1 MYSQKPPKPTRRFSS
16 ITGTPFLEHPAAQG
30 GSFNI
35 QHEAEPSHDQ
45 NVPAMP
51 RSVSNSSSGTV
62 LHHDLQPS
70 RVVSSRTTSDKPMVT
85 YRETAER
92 LAQAAKQLYEQVK
105 ESIGIYQ
112 SFYDKYNQDINS
124 VRDYVNAVTRR
135 QIWRNK
141 VDQNKKFSQGQ
152 EGEDHQLEYQAH
164 KLKVCFDRFSDAVH
178 DVAATDEPRDADA
191 HDPRHLLLEKVFAA
205 YYRVHLLAQ
214 KTMMDDGA
222 CKDLINELR
231 ELLGYVDPEKPT
243 TGTIYRFDKREVKPI
258 TADTITNQTDGA
270 GAGGNEDGQGEVW

>member
-1 MYSQKPPKPTRRFSS
+1 MPHGRKTMSDPLRFFSHGPHHGQQHRRHDPNKMYSQKPPKPTRRFSS
-16 ITGTPFLEHPAAQG
+16 ITGTPFLEHPAAQRERASNA
-30 GSFNI
+30 SF
-35 QHEAEPSHDQ
+35 
-45 NVPAMP
+45 
-51 RSVSNSSSGTV
+51 T
-62 LHHDLQPS
+62 
-70 RVVSSRTTSDKPMVT
+70 
-85 YRETAER
+85 ER

-141 VDQNKKFSQGQ
+141 VDQNKRFSQGQ
-152 EGEDHQLEYQAH
+152 EGEDQQLEYQAH
-164 KLKVCFDRFSDAVH
+164 KLKVCFDRFSDTVH
-178 DVAATDEPRDADA
+178 DVAATNEPRDADA
-191 HDPRHLLLEKVFAA
+191 HDPRHFLLEKIFAA

-231 ELLGYVDPEKPT
+231 ELLGYVDPEKPAT
-243 TGTIYRFDKREVKPI
+243 VTIYRFDKREVKPI

>member
-1 MYSQKPPKPTRRFSS
+1 MPHGRKAMSDPLRFFSHGPHHGQHRRHDPNKMYSQKPPKPTRRFSS

-35 QHEAEPSHDQ
+35 QPEAEPSHDQ

-62 LHHDLQPS
+62 LHHELEPL
-70 RVVSSRTTSDKPMVT
+70 RGVSSRTTSDKPMVT
-85 YRETAER
+85 CRETAER

-178 DVAATDEPRDADA
+178 DVAATNEPRDADA
-191 HDPRHLLLEKVFAA
+191 HDPRHFLLEKSLRHTTECI
-205 YYRVHLLAQ
+205 YWLKRQ
-214 KTMMDDGA
+214 RWMMA
-222 CKDLINELR
+222 HARI
-231 ELLGYVDPEKPT
+231 
-243 TGTIYRFDKREVKPI
+243 
-258 TADTITNQTDGA
+258 
-270 GAGGNEDGQGEVW
+270 